1 MVTFH
6 LSRSE
11 SDRKDFHIRL
21 LLIEDNSRL
30 RDILTECVHDAGW
43 RLDSVDT
50 AAAARSAAASAE
62 YNLALLDLG
71 LPDADGIALI
81 ADLRRTG
88 FVAPILVISARASVE
103 DRVAALDNGADD
115 YLVKPFNQIE
125 LLARCRALLR
135 RLESRM
141 ANEIVVGSL
150 AFDTTTGAVSIAGE
164 TISMAPRERSVLDL
178 LLRSAGRVVPKE
190 RIETALSEFGGE
202 ISTNAVE
209 LAISRL
215 RKRLA
220 NFEPGVAF
228 ETIRGVGY
236 MLRETGRDA

>member
-1 MVTFH
+1 
-6 LSRSE
+6 
-11 SDRKDFHIRL
+11 
-21 LLIEDNSRL
+21 L
-30 RDILTECVHDAGW
+30 REILTECVHDAGW

-71 LPDADGIALI
+71 LPDGDGIELI
-81 ADLRRTG
+81 ADLRRAG
-88 FVAPILVISARASVE
+88 FIAPILVISARASVE
-103 DRVAALDNGADD
+103 DRVAALDKGADD
-115 YLVKPFNQIE
+115 YLVKPFSQIE
-125 LLARCRALLR
+125 LLARCRAMLR

-141 ANEIVVGSL
+141 ANEIVVGAL
-150 AFDTTTGAVSIAGE
+150 AFDTTTGAVRIAGE

-190 RIETALSEFGGE
+190 RIETALSEFGDE

-220 NFEPGVAF
+220 NFDPGVVF

-236 MLRETGRDA
+236 MLRENTRDA